1 MQRSPSAQTKLAVP
15 LRHPH
20 KRFSPGS
27 LKYYSTTV
35 KFTSLIMMQQLLL
48 ISIREKKI
56 GDFVC

>member
-35 KFTSLIMMQQLLL
+35 KFTSLIMMQLLL

-56 GDFVC
+56 GSFVC